1 MKDLF
6 KNVYKPANDKLL
18 HFMYG
23 TLGAF
28 VIAFGV
34 ELLSLSLLLIPIG
47 VTIPAVV
54 KELHDKYL
62 KKTFISIPDI
72 LYTIASG
79 FILYLLLIL
88 YI

>member
-1 MKDLF
+1 MKDFF
-6 KNVYKPANDKLL
+6 KNVPIPANDKLL

-47 VTIPAVV
+47 VTIPAIA
-54 KELHDKYL
+54 KELHDKYI

-79 FILYLLLIL
+79 FILYGLLIL